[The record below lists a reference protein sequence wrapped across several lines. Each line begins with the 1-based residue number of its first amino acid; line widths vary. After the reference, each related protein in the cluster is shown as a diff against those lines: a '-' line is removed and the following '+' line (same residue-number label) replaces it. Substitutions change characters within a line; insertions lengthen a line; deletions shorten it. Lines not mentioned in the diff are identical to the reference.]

1 MQMGSMVDDEVE
13 NDTEATQMV
22 SCNEPF
28 HVGDCA
34 VGWVDRFVVGDVVI
48 HVVLRA
54 IVHGTDPYH
63 IDAEG
68 VDVIG
73 LGDDAG
79 NVIDTIAV

>member
-1 MQMGSMVDDEVE
+1 MGSMVDDEIE
-13 NDTEATQMV
+13 NDAEATRMA

-34 VGWVDRFVVGDVVI
+34 VGWVDRFVVGGIVT

-54 IVHGTDPYH
+54 IVHWTNPYH

-68 VDVIG
+68 VNVVE
-73 LGDDAG
+73 LGDDAR
-79 NVIDTIAV
+79 NVTDTIAV